1 MGYVLIRYS
10 FLRSAALFVLIP
22 AIFSTASAQSSASE
36 SDLAAKL
43 TNPVANLISVP
54 FQFNYDRGI
63 GADGK
68 GSSTSYIFQPVL
80 PITLNPRWNYIVRP
94 VISAATQNDV
104 NGFSGTGVGPAVIE
118 TFFSPNTPGPF
129 IWGVGPVISTPSM
142 SGNNF
147 GTAQTGGGVSAV
159 GLYMKEPWTFGMLA
173 YQTWSM
179 GGSDVAGTANN
190 TYWQPFVS
198 YVTKNAWTYT
208 VNTQST
214 FNWDTRRAQNPVNA
228 TVSKLVMF
236 DKMPVSFSL
245 GARYYLSSVPG
256 GPSGWGGR
264 ASVTFLFPK

>member
-1 MGYVLIRYS
+1 LATFVKQKYLA
-10 FLRSAALFVLIP
+10 FALTLSSV
-22 AIFSTASAQSSASE
+22 ATCVQAQSGSGQ
-36 SDLAAKL
+36 SDIAAKL

-68 GSSTSYIFQPVL
+68 GSSTSYLFQPVV
-80 PITLNPRWNYIVRP
+80 PIKLNPSWNYIVRP
-94 VISAATQNDV
+94 VITTATQNDV
-104 NGFSGTGVGPAVIE
+104 NGFSGTGVGPAVVE

-129 IWGVGPVISTPSM
+129 IWGVGPVVSTPSM

-147 GTAQTGGGVSAV
+147 GTAQTGAGVSAV
-159 GLYMKEPWTFGMLA
+159 GLYMKDSWTVGMLA

-198 YVTKNAWTYT
+198 YVTKNAWTYSL
-208 VNTQST
+208 NTQST
-214 FNWDTRRAQNPVNA
+214 FNWDARRAQNPMNA
-228 TVSKLVMF
+228 TVSKLVFF
-236 DKMPVSFSL
+236 DKMPVSFSV

-264 ASVTFLFPK
+264 ASVTFVFPK